1 MLPTERRRENCQ
13 QFITDEENRRY
24 SPWIVDSIE
33 SPIDYPIDYDHV
45 YAEEQILKYYKV
57 PLPDTP
63 LEYIKF
69 RYTSEILEKIGVNP
83 ALRQNL
89 NSHNIGAVM
98 SRLGFKKIHK
108 EHGNGWAVIEKEGC
122 EINSDAV
129 IDPNDTMED

>member
-1 MLPTERRRENCQ
+1 MWRSRYENELMRLHNCL
-13 QFITDEENRRY
+13 FMVAN
-24 SPWIVDSIE
+24 
-33 SPIDYPIDYDHV
+33 
-45 YAEEQILKYYKV
+45 YAEAQILKYYKV

-83 ALRQNL
+83 APRQNL